1 MLLNKPV
8 CLNLTTL
15 EISKKAKDEFW
26 YDYMKPKYGEET
38 KLFYMDTDSFLLYI
52 KTEDIYIDITKD
64 VKTRFDTSD
73 YELKVL
79 LP

>member
-8 CLNLTTL
+8 CLNLPTL

-73 YELKVL
+73 YELKAL